1 MKKLLTIFA
10 ILAAVVLISSCQKE
24 LPDAIKNV
32 DVNKGDKTPSSTPD
46 DPTPSS
52 TIDDPT
58 PTPTDP
64 TQQGDIPSE
73 EDNPW
78 PGY

>member
-10 ILAAVVLISSCQKE
+10 ILAAVTLTTSCQKE
-24 LPDAIKNV
+24 LPDSIKNI

-46 DPTPSS
+46 E
-52 TIDDPT
+52 PT
-58 PTPTDP
+58 PTPTP
-64 TQQGDIPSE
+64 TPTPENPTQGDIPTE

>member
-10 ILAAVVLISSCQKE
+10 ILAAVTLTTSCQKE
-24 LPDAIKNV
+24 LPDSIKNI

-46 DPTPSS
+46 DPTP
-52 TIDDPT
+52 TPT

-78 PGY
+78 PNYQ

>member
-1 MKKLLTIFA
+1 MKKLLTILV
-10 ILAAVVLISSCQKE
+10 ILAAFLLTTSFQKE
-24 LPDAIKNV
+24 LPYSIKNI

-46 DPTPSS
+46 DPTP
-52 TIDDPT
+52 TPT

-64 TQQGDIPSE
+64 SQQGDIPSE
-73 EDNPW
+73 DDNPW

>member
-1 MKKLLTIFA
+1 MKKLLTILV
-10 ILAAVVLISSCQKE
+10 ILAAFLLTTSCQKE
-24 LPDAIKNV
+24 LPDSIKNI

-46 DPTPSS
+46 E
-52 TIDDPT
+52 PT
-58 PTPTDP
+58 PTPTPENP
-64 TQQGDIPSE
+64 TQGDIPTE